1 MPKFSLGSVV
11 ASRGALTE
19 LERLNVN
26 SVELIG
32 RHALLDRGCLGSDD
46 HEANARAIV
55 EVSRIFSAF
64 EYHGVKFYVITEW
77 DSSSTTLML
86 ADEY

>member
-1 MPKFSLGSVV
+1 MSKFSLGQVV
-11 ASRGALTE
+11 ATRGALSE

-26 SVELIG
+26 PAEIIG

-55 EVSRIFSAF
+55 EGSRILSAF
-64 EYHGVKFYVITEW
+64 VYSGVKFWLITES
-77 DSSSTTLML
+77 DRSATTILL
-86 ADEY
+86 PEEY